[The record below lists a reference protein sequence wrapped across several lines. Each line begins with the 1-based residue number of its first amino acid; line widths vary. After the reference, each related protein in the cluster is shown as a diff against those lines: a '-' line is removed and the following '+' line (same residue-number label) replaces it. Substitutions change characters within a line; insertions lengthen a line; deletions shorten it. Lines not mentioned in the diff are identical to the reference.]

1 MQAINFH
8 LAYLLTKHECV
19 IIPGFG
25 AFIVSPEASYKDKES
40 GIFSRPASVLGFN
53 PDIRHND
60 GLLANSLSKEKNI
73 SYKDA
78 TLLINQYVT
87 HLIDRLNTTKS
98 VTINWLGDLS
108 LSPEN
113 KILFTPAASLSCN
126 AAYYGFTNLY
136 FPRLTEI
143 RSQEKEINRGIVIPF
158 NRRTVMRVGS
168 VAAAILVLFSIS
180 TPLNDSQGPLQNASL
195 FSFVSNA
202 QPVLAEE
209 PVNEET
215 DQPEAILPVSEII
228 PVAEVITAPEV
239 IAAPETIAVPETKP
253 APAKEVKPVKAN
265 EVYYYIVI
273 ASLTS
278 KTAAN
283 QKLSDFQASGF
294 DHVAVISKDN
304 HHRICIERF
313 KDKKEAETFLTHF
326 RQDNPKYATSWL
338 LCQRD

>member
-60 GLLANSLSKEKNI
+60 GLLASSLSKEKNI

-87 HLIDRLNTTKS
+87 RLVDRLNTTKS

-113 KILFTPAASLSCN
+113 KILFTPAARLSCN
-126 AAYYGFTNLY
+126 AAHYGFINFY
-136 FPRLTEI
+136 FPRLEEI
-143 RSQEKEINRGIVIPF
+143 RLEEKENNRGILIPF
-158 NRRTVMRVGS
+158 NRRTFMRAGS
-168 VAAAILVLFSIS
+168 VAAAVLALFFIS
-180 TPLNDSQGPLQNASL
+180 TPLNDSQGRLQNASL
-195 FSFVSNA
+195 LSFISNA

-215 DQPEAILPVSEII
+215 GQSEAILPVSEII
-228 PVAEVITAPEV
+228 PVAEVITAPAV
-239 IAAPETIAVPETKP
+239 IAVPETKP
-253 APAKEVKPVKAN
+253 APAEEVEPVKAN
-265 EVYYYIVI
+265 EVYYFIVI
-273 ASLTS
+273 ASLPS

-294 DHVAVISKDN
+294 DHAAIISKDN
-304 HHRICIERF
+304 RHRIYIERF
-313 KDKKEAETFLTHF
+313 KDKEAAETFLTHF

-338 LCQRD
+338 LRQRD